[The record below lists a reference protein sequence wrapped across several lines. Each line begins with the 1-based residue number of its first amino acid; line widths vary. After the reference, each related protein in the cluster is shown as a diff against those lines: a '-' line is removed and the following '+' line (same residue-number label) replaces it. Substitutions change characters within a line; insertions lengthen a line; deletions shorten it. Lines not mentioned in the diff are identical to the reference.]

1 MNGKNN
7 TRKMQTSPKR
17 YQGQVK
23 RQSRAYQ
30 VVLDG
35 QVIKDSQDL
44 YRAFAQGMDKSV
56 TFAGNLDALYDV
68 LTANAKPLKLILK
81 HPVDLRSNLASK
93 AEPFFT
99 MIKAA
104 RAANPQLEIID

>member
-1 MNGKNN
+1 MAAWLR
-7 TRKMQTSPKR
+7 TART
-17 YQGQVK
+17 
-23 RQSRAYQ
+23 
-30 VVLDG
+30 
-35 QVIKDSQDL
+35 L

>member
-1 MNGKNN
+1 MNGKNK
-7 TRKMQTSPKR
+7 TRKMQTSPNR
-17 YQGQVK
+17 YHGQVSNSP
-23 RQSRAYQ
+23 QAYQ
-30 VVLDG
+30 VILDG
-35 QVIKDSQDL
+35 RLIKNSQDL
-44 YRAFAQGMDKSV
+44 YRAFAQGIDKSV

-68 LTANAKPLKLILK
+68 LTANTKPLQLILK